1 MSNYRILIFSDT
13 RPARTWRFAKRIE
26 QEIDGAHVCGIVQE
40 APRELS
46 KAQKQF
52 QSAWSSLVDS
62 VLWLVHGCPSGA
74 GSRETTQ
81 DSLAYE
87 CAEARCPLLQTA
99 NLNGP
104 NVPGFIG
111 NQQPDIAIVLGN
123 THPDAELL
131 RLPRRGWLRVVH
143 GIREADSSGLKA
155 IGIRIESLG
164 PSSNRPFTVTQLDL
178 PVQTYDSPI
187 GQTLKVD
194 LIADDLM
201 LQSASLVLAR
211 GEAEAVQAATDWT
224 QQMYSPYLE
233 QLKGRPI
240 REIGQNAQR
249 HRSAWKLCLDTL
261 LLCSPVIVCKNW
273 YRRLRRQYPVTILT
287 HHLVSDR
294 RHRMGIPTETFLR
307 QVRFLRRHYRI
318 VSLAEAVELLKS
330 GHVKSPTVVL
340 TFDDGYADNFVSLR
354 AVAEETGIP
363 ITLFIATQ
371 QVEQQEE
378 FQHDLESG
386 IHGFLPLTW
395 QQIRYWSKRR
405 VEFAAHTR
413 THFDCGTTEQAKL
426 EYEVLGSKTDLE
438 RHLGTP
444 VEFFAFPF
452 GQRENM
458 SREAVEIATGSY
470 DYYVSGYGGE
480 NYSRACKDNQH
491 ILRKNLYANAWEQE
505 LDLQS
510 VFDLA
515 DTIKQ
520 KLRCLWP
527 RAYDAPLGLH
537 PALAASSADN
547 GSEAELNAPN

>member
-1 MSNYRILIFSDT
+1 MRNYRILIFSDT
-13 RPARTWRFAKRIE
+13 RPARTWRVAKRVE
-26 QEIDGAHVCGIVQE
+26 QEITGAQVCGIVQE
-40 APRELS
+40 APRQLS
-46 KAQKQF
+46 KTEKQF
-52 QSAWSSLVDS
+52 QSAWSSLVDFA
-62 VLWLVHGCPSGA
+62 LWLIHGCPSGV
-74 GSRETTQ
+74 GSREITQ
-81 DSLAYE
+81 DSLVYK
-87 CAEARCPLLQTA
+87 CAEVGCPLLQTA

-104 NVPGFIG
+104 NVQGFIAT
-111 NQQPDIAIVLGN
+111 QQPDLAIVLGN
-123 THPDAELL
+123 THPDAELVKV
-131 RLPRRGWLRVVH
+131 PERGWLGVVQ
-143 GIREADSSGLKA
+143 GVRDADCGRSKA
-155 IGIRIESLG
+155 IAIQVESLG
-164 PSSNRPFTVTQLDL
+164 RGSNCPFTVTQVDL
-178 PVQTYDSPI
+178 PVEPYDRPI

-211 GEAEAVQAATDWT
+211 ETADAVQAAADWT
-224 QQMYSPYLE
+224 RQMYSPYLE
-233 QLKGRPI
+233 QLQGRPI
-240 REIGQNAQR
+240 RESGQNAQR

-261 LLCSPVIVCKNW
+261 LLCSPAIVCKNW

-294 RHRMGIPTETFLR
+294 PHRMGIPTETFLR
-307 QVRFLRRHYRI
+307 QVRFLQRHYRI
-318 VSLAEAVELLKS
+318 VSLAEAAELLKS
-330 GHVKSPTVVL
+330 GHVECPTVVL

-378 FQHDLESG
+378 FQHDLENG

-395 QQIRYWSKRR
+395 QQIRYWSKYR
-405 VEFAAHTR
+405 VEFGAHTR

-426 EYEVLGSKTDLE
+426 EYELVGSKNDLE
-438 RHLGTP
+438 RHLETP

-452 GQRENM
+452 GQKENM

-480 NYSRACKDNQH
+480 NSCTTRKDNQH
-491 ILRKNLYANAWEQE
+491 LLRKNLYANAWEQE

-520 KLRCLWP
+520 KLRRLWP
-527 RAYDAPLGLH
+527 RAYDAPLRFH
-537 PALAASSADN
+537 PALAASAADN
-547 GSEAELNAPN
+547 ASEAELNAPN